1 MWMDRNGEK
10 EVYTYAKRY
19 YPVHARGALVRA
31 AMKFSTS
38 SSTPPSTTARVTPA
52 TLFSPSGWIWITPR
66 SRPSCSLLFIVQDRE
81 LILFNFWKYW
91 IL

>member
-38 SSTPPSTTARVTPA
+38 SSNPSEY
-52 TLFSPSGWIWITPR
+52 
-66 SRPSCSLLFIVQDRE
+66 DR
-81 LILFNFWKYW
+81 
-91 IL
+91 

>member
-1 MWMDRNGEK
+1 MWMDRKGEK

-38 SSTPPSTTARVTPA
+38 SSTPPSTTARPLRQPRCFLRA
-52 TLFSPSGWIWITPR
+52 TGYGSHLDRVLLAVLFSSSKI
-66 SRPSCSLLFIVQDRE
+66 E
-81 LILFNFWKYW
+81 N
-91 IL
+91 